1 MPGETVLGRDF
12 LMNAGGKGANQAV
25 AAARLG
31 GNVVFVAKVGDDI
44 FGKQALSQFVKEK
57 INIQYVTTDPHHP
70 SGVALIN
77 VDANGENCISVAAG
91 ANGFLSETDISPVFE
106 EMTSNDIL
114 LLQLEIP
121 LSTVVYA
128 IQKAHEKG
136 VRIILNPAPMTATL
150 SHKIL
155 ECLYLITPNETEAQ
169 LLTGIEVND
178 EVSAK
183 AACQQLVVK
192 GIANVIVTLGAKGA
206 YLQTQSYVKQ
216 LPAPIVKAVD
226 TTAAGDCFNGA
237 LVVAIAEGKSL
248 EEAAIFATKAA
259 SISVTRMGAQAS
271 MPYRQ
276 ELEELL

>member
-1 MPGETVLGRDF
+1 MPGETVLGGDF

-91 ANGFLSETDISPVFE
+91 ANGFLSKTDISPVFE

-136 VRIILNPAPMTATL
+136 VRIILNPAPMTAL
-150 SHKIL
+150 PNEIWEH
-155 ECLYLITPNETEAQ
+155 LYLITPNETEAQ

-183 AACQQLVVK
+183 AACQRLVEK

-216 LPAPIVKAVD
+216 LPAPIVKVID

-276 ELEELL
+276 ELL